1 MGRRKSKKK
10 LTGTCATKQAAE
22 RKGSKSGA
30 AKKSLV
36 HEGKGRDA
44 SHPLPQIWDALAMAV
59 VVSSSTSPTIVFC
72 RIYKGTERNKQEF
85 PPPLTPCRT
94 ISPANRSDAKVLMN
108 ESLHPNLEVGPKE
121 REEDVV
127 GK

>member
-1 MGRRKSKKK
+1 MGRRKSRKK

-59 VVSSSTSPTIVFC
+59 VVSSSTSPTIVIC

-94 ISPANRSDAKVLMN
+94 ISPANRGDAKVLTN
-108 ESLHPNLEVGPKE
+108 ESLHPNPEVGPKE